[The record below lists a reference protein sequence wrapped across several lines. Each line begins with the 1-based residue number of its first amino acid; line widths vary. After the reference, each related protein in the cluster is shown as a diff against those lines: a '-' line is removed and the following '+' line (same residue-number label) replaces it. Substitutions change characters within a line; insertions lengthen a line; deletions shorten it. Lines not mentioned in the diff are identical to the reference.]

1 MKTAIILA
9 GGLGTRLRSVVS
21 DVPKPMAMVNGRPF
35 LAHLMDYWLGQGIS
49 HFILSVGYLKEVII
63 QHFGNTYLGANIDY
77 VVEESPLGTGGG
89 ALLASKNLDL
99 DEYFVLLNGD
109 TFFNVDVELMS
120 ACAKKSDA
128 DGCFALFRASEANRF
143 GRIDCDKFGEIN
155 SLSHAKAEVGELA
168 NGGVYLLRRRALL
181 QEPAKTSSKI
191 SLEDEIFPMSL
202 EAGHRFFGVEFAGT
216 FIDIGVP
223 LDYQR
228 ASRILGCATT

>member
-35 LAHLMDYWLGQGIS
+35 LEHSLDYWLGQGIS

-63 QHFGNTYLGANIDY
+63 QHFGNTYQGANIDY

-89 ALLASKNLDL
+89 ALLASKNLQL

-109 TFFNVDVELMS
+109 TFFNVDVKLMS

-128 DGCFALFRASEANRF
+128 DGCFALFRAPEAKRF
-143 GRIDCDKFGEIN
+143 GRIDCDEFGEIT
-155 SLSHAKAEVGELA
+155 SLSNAKAEEGELA
-168 NGGVYLLRRRALL
+168 NGGVYLLKRRALL
-181 QEPAKTSSKI
+181 QDPANTSRKI
-191 SLEDEIFPMSL
+191 SLEDQIFPMSL
-202 EAGHRFFGVEFAGT
+202 AAGRRFFGVEFAGT

-223 LDYQR
+223 VDYQR
-228 ASRILGCATT
+228 ASSVLGGAKA